1 MNHSIQENRLKRLEI
16 YKLIIFLSIITSG
29 LVILLKVDN
38 MMLSFLLAFVIKY
51 SLSPIINLFERRG
64 ISTEKSTLIVFA
76 IAFTAFCILI
86 YWVSPFISAQ
96 IKAFQSEVPRYIEG
110 TKSLIFDIESKI
122 EVLINT
128 SIELN
133 LGAQAEGLMIS
144 WTKSIFEDLPNFLSK
159 SLTTLLLAPFFA
171 YFLLKDGRSI
181 SKWLLDLVPNS
192 FFELVLSLQH
202 QINDQMGQFIRARLL
217 EATIVGVLVWGGL
230 SLIGFPFSHLLAIF
244 AALTNLIPYLGP
256 VIGAIPAIIIA
267 LINGVSIFPVIG
279 VYAFAQLMDMLFI
292 IPLVVAKIVNLH
304 PITVVIAII
313 IGAQLMGVV
322 GMLVS
327 IPAASVIKVT
337 AHSVYHHLINFRA

>member
-1 MNHSIQENRLKRLEI
+1 MNQSIQESRLKRVEI
-16 YKLIIFLSIITSG
+16 YKLIIFLCIILFG
-29 LVILLKVDN
+29 LIILLKVEN
-38 MMLSFLLAFVIKY
+38 MLLSFLLAFVIKY
-51 SLSPIINLFERRG
+51 SLSPIINYCERRG
-64 ISTEKSTLIVFA
+64 LSTEHSTLFVFA
-76 IAFTAFCILI
+76 ISFTLFCGII
-86 YWVSPFISAQ
+86 YWISPFISEQ

-122 EVLINT
+122 EEIINT
-128 SIELN
+128 SIEFN
-133 LGAQAEGLMIS
+133 LSAQAEGIMIS

-181 SKWLLDLVPNS
+181 SKWLFDLVPNS
-192 FFELVLSLQH
+192 FFELVLSLQP
-202 QINDQMGQFIRARLL
+202 QINEQMGQFIRARLL
-217 EATIVGVLVWGGL
+217 EATIVGALVWAGL
-230 SLIGFPFSHLLAIF
+230 SVIGFPFSHLLAFF
-244 AALTNLIPYLGP
+244 AALTNLIPYVGP
-256 VIGAIPAIIIA
+256 LIGAVPAIIIA
-267 LINGVSIFPVIG
+267 LINGVSIFPVVG
-279 VYAFAQLMDMLFI
+279 VYAFAQLVDMLFI

-337 AHSVYHHLINFRA
+337 GQSIYHHLINFRA